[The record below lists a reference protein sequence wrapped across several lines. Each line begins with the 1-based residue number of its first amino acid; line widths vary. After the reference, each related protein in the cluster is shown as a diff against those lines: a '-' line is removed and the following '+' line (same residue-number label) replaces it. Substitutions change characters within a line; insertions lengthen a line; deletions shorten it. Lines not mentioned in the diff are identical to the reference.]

1 MKKTLLFFYTNPYS
15 GHRLAADA
23 VRTAF
28 RESYNSEI
36 ETFSID
42 AFTHGFPFLAPLIA
56 KTYLKIIKNLPT
68 VWNFLW
74 DNQEVEQT
82 TRPFRELLSALTIT
96 KLQDL
101 FNQYQ
106 PSALVCTHALPCNIL
121 AWGKR
126 KKLFDLPLVAIITDF
141 AVHPYWFDEMVDLY
155 VVPTEEIKEAITS
168 KEIFTSDGEKKYSI
182 KEKKIKVCGIP
193 INPRFS
199 LRKDKRK
206 AKENLHLNPDLPVV
220 LVMGGTNGLGI
231 EKVVSSL
238 YSNLEAQI
246 LVVTGMNKKIYQ
258 EMKRLFPEN
267 GRLIGRPVTSS
278 ATCQRG
284 MAEEAGQVKLFEYT
298 RRIPEMMDCADLLI
312 TKPGGLT
319 SAEALAKG
327 LPMIIFNPLPGQEEK
342 NSDYLVS
349 HGVAKRI
356 DKEEQFSKIVKYLL
370 NHPQLLKRMN
380 YSAQKLGSPEAAIK
394 TAQIIYESI

>member
-1 MKKTLLFFYTNPYS
+1 MKKNLLFFYTNPYS

-141 AVHPYWFDEMVDLY
+141 AVHPYWFDELVDLY
-155 VVPTEEIKEAITS
+155 IVPTEEIKEAMTS
-168 KEIFTSDGEKKYSI
+168 KEIFTSDGKRKYSI

-199 LRKDKRK
+199 AKKDKCK
-206 AKENLHLNPDLPVV
+206 AKENFHLNPDIPVV

-238 YSNLEAQI
+238 YNNLEAQI

-258 EMKRLFPEN
+258 EMKYSFPEN
-267 GRLIGRPVTSS
+267 GRIRI
-278 ATCQRG
+278 
-284 MAEEAGQVKLFEYT
+284 FEYT

-327 LPMIIFNPLPGQEEK
+327 LPMVIFNPLPGQEER

-349 HGVAKRI
+349 YGVAKRA
-356 DKEEQFSKIVKYLL
+356 DKEEQFLKILKYLL
-370 NHPQLLKRMN
+370 NHPPILQRM
-380 YSAQKLGSPEAAIK
+380 SSCAQRLSSPEAAVK
-394 TAQIIYESI
+394 TARIIYESI